1 MLSIIALI
9 IAIIAFVI
17 SAVALI
23 EILPYSDNETIC
35 NLQMAI
41 ERTIDKLFFE
51 MK

>member
-23 EILPYSDNETIC
+23 EMLPYSNNETIC
-35 NLQMAI
+35 NLQMTI
-41 ERTIDKLFFE
+41 ERTIGNLFE